1 MAFDQGAP
9 TYDSDAPGRQILDEM
24 RALVHYRDLVRNLIR
39 RNVTARYKRSILGVL
54 WTLLDPLLT
63 MLVMS
68 IIYTALF
75 ARSIPDFPVFLLAG
89 IIIWS
94 FFSQASTRAM
104 GDLVFGGGLIGRV
117 YMPKSI
123 FGVAATG
130 TGLVNFL
137 LALGPLLIFMVV
149 FQRPFTSALLF
160 IPIALLIITVFTLGV
175 GLFMS
180 AFAVFFVDM
189 LNVYSIL
196 LRLLMYFSGIFY
208 PLAVLP
214 EKLQKLVTLIPTYHM
229 IKIFRDPIYNGS
241 LPPIESIAYIS
252 IWAIGMFVIG
262 FWIFTRLSDEYA
274 YRV

>member
-1 MAFDQGAP
+1 
-9 TYDSDAPGRQILDEM
+9 
-24 RALVHYRDLVRNLIR
+24 
-39 RNVTARYKRSILGVL
+39 
-54 WTLLDPLLT
+54 
-63 MLVMS
+63 
-68 IIYTALF
+68 
-75 ARSIPDFPVFLLAG
+75 
-89 IIIWS
+89 
-94 FFSQASTRAM
+94 
-104 GDLVFGGGLIGRV
+104 
-117 YMPKSI
+117 
-123 FGVAATG
+123 
-130 TGLVNFL
+130 
-137 LALGPLLIFMVV
+137 
-149 FQRPFTSALLF
+149 
-160 IPIALLIITVFTLGV
+160 
-175 GLFMS
+175 MS